1 MLKAPKISTAKSSEG
16 QLEKVRLTKI
26 LLDGTWKFRK
36 LGDKEWLDASV
47 PGTNFTD
54 LLQNGIIDHPFYRNN
69 EDKLQWIENED
80 WEYIRQFEV
89 EKDAL
94 LDEVNIVFEGL
105 DTFCEVYLNGEKIL
119 ESNNMFIQH
128 RVPCKHLLKPGK
140 NEVHLIFRSPIRMV
154 EGIQK
159 KNGFQ
164 YPAENDKTKDR
175 LSVFVRKAP
184 YHFGWDWGPKFVVSG
199 IWQSSYLEVNAQTR
213 INDVAV
219 QQHWVSDD
227 LVNALFN
234 VELEINPT
242 ESLMVEVS
250 CANHPELE
258 TVKDG
263 FNSQEPII
271 IPVKNPVRWWP
282 HRLGESHL
290 YQFKVRVLAGD
301 EVLDERS
308 LKIGFRTI
316 KVVNEPDEFGESFY
330 FKVNGHPV
338 FAKGANY
345 IPSDSFLTE
354 TSDQKYRQLF
364 EDTCNA
370 NMNMLRVWGGGI
382 YEKDIFYELAD
393 EYGVMIWQDF
403 MFSCTLYPANDE
415 FLENVSK
422 EAVFNIKRLRNH
434 ACLTLWCGNNEVE
447 MGIAFWGWKKNFNYS
462 DKLWE
467 QLQKDYDKLF
477 KDILPSLVKQHDSER
492 FYFSSSPIGFWE
504 NPEDD
509 NKGDNHYWGV
519 WHGEEDFEEFR
530 NRVPRFMSEYGFQS
544 FPLLQ
549 SIRKF
554 TTEKDWDIS
563 SEVMTTHQKHPR
575 GNNLIK
581 KYMLKDFPEPNT
593 FEQFLYQSQV
603 LQGEG
608 MKVGFE
614 AHRAGR
620 PFCMGTLYWQINDCW
635 PVASWSSI
643 DYYGKWKALHYQAKR
658 SFSRDLLVVA
668 KDKDEVTIKA
678 ITDGLTDLKATL
690 TIQVF
695 DFSGRNII
703 QSSKEIDLL
712 KNKSVEVFRAK
723 ESNLVKK
730 HAPETAYLLATL
742 KGPGVETF
750 ETIFYFRKP
759 KELCLTKPVIEYQLK
774 ETGDQLVVELQ
785 SDTLVKSLYV
795 YSETLEGNFSDNFF
809 DLVPHRKKTIFIS
822 KFQQHV
828 SDQKIKFLYI
838 NPNDVDES

>member
-1 MLKAPKISTAKSSEG
+1 MLKPLKISSSRRAG
-16 QLEKVRLTKI
+16 AQLEKSSLTRI
-26 LLDGTWKFRK
+26 LLDGKWKFRK
-36 LGDKEWLDASV
+36 VGENVWLDAKV

-54 LLQNGIIDHPFYRNN
+54 LLQNNVIDHPFYRDN
-69 EDKLQWIENED
+69 EHKLQWIENED
-80 WEYIRQFEV
+80 WEYFRDFEAEEDV
-89 EKDAL
+89 L
-94 LDEVNIVFEGL
+94 LGEVNLVFEGL
-105 DTFCEVYLNGEKIL
+105 DTFCEVFLNGKKIL

-128 RVPCKHLLKPGK
+128 RIPCNDLLKPGT
-140 NEVHLIFRSPIRMV
+140 NVVHLIFRSPIKKV

-184 YHFGWDWGPKFVVSG
+184 YHFGWDWGPKFVASG
-199 IWQSSYLEVNAQTR
+199 IWQSSYLEVNAKTR
-213 INDVAV
+213 INDVDV
-219 QQHWVSDD
+219 QQQWVSEE
-227 LVNALFN
+227 LVNAVFD
-234 VELEINPT
+234 VDLENNYPET
-242 ESLMVEVS
+242 LTVEVS
-250 CANHPELE
+250 CDNHPELE
-258 TVKDG
+258 TVAEVFK
-263 FNSQEPII
+263 SQNLIN

-282 HRLGESHL
+282 HGLGESHL
-290 YQFKVRVLAGD
+290 YQFRVRVLSDD

-308 LKIGFRTI
+308 IKIGFRTI
-316 KVVNEPDEFGESFY
+316 EVVNKPDEFGESFF

-345 IPSDSFLTE
+345 IPSDSFLPE

-364 EDTCNA
+364 EDACNA

-382 YEKDIFYELAD
+382 YEKDVFYELAD

-403 MFSCTLYPANDE
+403 MFACTLYPANDE
-415 FLENVSK
+415 FLENVRK
-422 EAVFNIKRLRNH
+422 EVVYNIKRLRNH
-434 ACLTLWCGNNEVE
+434 ACLALWCGNNEVE

-462 DKLWE
+462 DNLWE
-467 QLQKDYDKLF
+467 QLQDDYNKIF
-477 KDILPSLVKQHDSER
+477 KDFLPSLVKQHDPER

-509 NKGDNHYWGV
+509 RKGDNHYWGV

-530 NRVPRFMSEYGFQS
+530 KRVPRFMSEFGFQS

-549 SIRKF
+549 SIRRF
-554 TTEKDWDIS
+554 TIKDDWDIT

-603 LQGEG
+603 LQADG
-608 MKVGFE
+608 MKVGLE
-614 AHRAGR
+614 AHRAAR

-643 DYYGKWKALHYQAKR
+643 DYYGRWKALHYQAKR
-658 SFSRDLLVVA
+658 SFSRDLLVITGE
-668 KDKDEVTIKA
+668 KDEVMIQA
-678 ITDGLTDLKATL
+678 ITDGLTNLKATL
-690 TIQVF
+690 TIRVC
-695 DFSGRNII
+695 DLNGENIL
-703 QSSKEIDLL
+703 QSSKEINLL

-723 ESNLVKK
+723 EANLVKK

-742 KGPGVETF
+742 EGPGVESF
-750 ETIFYFRKP
+750 ETIFFFRKP
-759 KELCLTKPVIEYQLK
+759 KDLKLTKPAIEFQLR
-774 ETGDQLVVELQ
+774 ETGDQFLVELQ

-795 YSETLEGNFSDNFF
+795 YSESLEGNFSDNFF
-809 DLVPHRKKTIFIS
+809 DLVPHRKKTISLS
-822 KFQQHV
+822 KTQQDV
-828 SDQKIKFLYI
+828 SDPKIKFLYI
-838 NPNDVDES
+838 NPKDVDES

>member
-1 MLKAPKISTAKSSEG
+1 MLKPLKISSSRNPGE
-16 QLEKVRLTKI
+16 QLEKAGLTRI
-26 LLDGTWKFRK
+26 LLDGKWKFRK
-36 LGDKEWLDASV
+36 VGEKEWLDANV

-54 LLQNGIIDHPFYRNN
+54 LLRNDIIDYPFYRDN
-69 EDKLQWIENED
+69 EHKLQWIENED
-80 WEYIRQFEV
+80 WEYLRDFEV
-89 EKDAL
+89 EEDVL
-94 LDEVNIVFEGL
+94 LSEVNLVFEGL
-105 DTFCEVYLNGEKIL
+105 DTFCEVYLNGKKIL
-119 ESNNMFIQH
+119 ESDNMFIQH
-128 RVPCKHLLKPGK
+128 RIPCKELLKSGT
-140 NEVHLIFRSPIRMV
+140 NEVHLIFRSPIKKV

-184 YHFGWDWGPKFVVSG
+184 YHFGWDWGPKFVASG
-199 IWQSSYLEVNAQTR
+199 IWQSSYLEVNAQCR
-213 INDVAV
+213 ITDVAV
-219 QQHWVSDD
+219 QQQWVSEE
-227 LVNALFN
+227 LVNAVFN
-234 VELEINPT
+234 VDLESNHPETLTI
-242 ESLMVEVS
+242 EVS
-250 CANHPELE
+250 CDNHPELE
-258 TVKDG
+258 MVTE
-263 FNSQEPII
+263 FIESQNLIN

-282 HRLGESHL
+282 HGLGESHL

-301 EVLDERS
+301 EVLDKRS
-308 LKIGFRTI
+308 LKIGFRTVE
-316 KVVNEPDEFGESFY
+316 VVNEPDEFGESFY

-393 EYGVMIWQDF
+393 EYGVLIWQDF
-403 MFSCTLYPANDE
+403 MFACTLYPANDE
-415 FLENVSK
+415 FLENVRK
-422 EAVFNIKRLRNH
+422 EVVYNIKRLKNH
-434 ACLTLWCGNNEVE
+434 ACLALWCGNNEVE

-467 QLQKDYDKLF
+467 QLQDDYNKLF
-477 KDILPSLVKQHDSER
+477 KDFLPSLVRQHDPDR

-530 NRVPRFMSEYGFQS
+530 KRVPRFMSEFGFQS

-554 TTEKDWDIS
+554 TIEDDWNIT

-603 LQGEG
+603 LQADG
-608 MKVGFE
+608 MKVGLE
-614 AHRAGR
+614 AHRAAR

-658 SFSRDLLVVA
+658 SFSKDLLVITGE
-668 KDKDEVTIKA
+668 KDEVMIQA

-690 TIQVF
+690 TIQVC
-695 DFSGRNII
+695 DLNGQNIL
-703 QSSKEIDLL
+703 QSSKEINLL

-723 ESNLVKK
+723 EGNLVKK

-742 KGPGVETF
+742 KGPSVETF
-750 ETIFYFRKP
+750 ETIFFFRKP
-759 KELCLTKPVIEYQLK
+759 KELKLTKPAIEFQFK
-774 ETGDQLVVELQ
+774 ETGDQLLVELQ

-795 YSETLEGNFSDNFF
+795 YCDSVEGNFSDNFF
-809 DLVPHRKKTIFIS
+809 DLLPHRKKTISIS
-822 KFQQHV
+822 KSQQDV
-828 SDQKIKFLYI
+828 SDPKIEFLYI
-838 NPNDVDES
+838 NPKDVDES